1 MKKDERVVQDIETC
15 LVKFDRKPVEASKP
29 VLCILQSAI
38 VASHELK
45 VGLNKTMGEEKE
57 QILSFLIK
65 EFIVKSLRSVTPFLK
80 TQRSTS
86 QMVTSNKYWVIKK
99 RLIKRKKIN

>member
-38 VASHELK
+38 IASHELK
-45 VGLNKTMGEEKE
+45 VGLNKTMSEEKE
-57 QILSFLIK
+57 QILSFLNK
-65 EFIVKSLRSVTPFLK
+65 RVYSKKS
-80 TQRSTS
+80 
-86 QMVTSNKYWVIKK
+86 
-99 RLIKRKKIN
+99 